1 MLLLLVNLKQV
12 SPRMGKPMSTPF
24 WLTHLSVGV
33 NKMDPTELSYSKKRY
48 EKIVKESA
56 PTLRKLAATL
66 TLEHLCQFLVGMLT
80 CLLYTSDAAD
90 DRYVV

>member
-1 MLLLLVNLKQV
+1 
-12 SPRMGKPMSTPF
+12 MSTPF
-24 WLTHLSVGV
+24 GLTHLSVGV

-66 TLEHLCQFLVGMLT
+66 TLEHLCQFGWNVDNMLETSPLVQRMESHL
-80 CLLYTSDAAD
+80 
-90 DRYVV
+90 